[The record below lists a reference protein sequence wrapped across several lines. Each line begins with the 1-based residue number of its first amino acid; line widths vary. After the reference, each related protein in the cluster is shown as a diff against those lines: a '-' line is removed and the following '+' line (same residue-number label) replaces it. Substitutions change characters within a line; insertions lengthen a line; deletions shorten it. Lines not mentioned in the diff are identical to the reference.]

1 MATLF
6 FRKNR
11 GYETRTNYT
20 EDGRYKRKVITL
32 KTKNEKVARV
42 RLHQVEK
49 IEQDIVLGLPYEH
62 KLSWLNEKEI
72 CGSLGVVVDEWIKVR
87 EVEVRPNHL
96 KRNMI
101 SMDRLIDVLGKD
113 KLVADIT
120 FNDIEVFKV
129 SWAEF
134 HSNTGININLRAI
147 KTFLNWCNDKGYLDV
162 VPKFKM
168 LRQEKTPPKYI
179 TEEQWNLLM
188 ATECKD
194 KRVDMG
200 RFKRAWALYRST
212 GMRRLEPF
220 RGYIDGDF
228 FKILAQ
234 DSKTNIERE
243 IPIDQMQK
251 EIILEM
257 QGNLAKA
264 IRDAS
269 NRMPISDDKRERV
282 EANHIGQYNK
292 RFIKACKD
300 IGIYIKGKTTLH
312 SLRHTF
318 ATMRYYETRDIMLV
332 KEELGHTDLHTTQ
345 KYVKKIMR
353 LEQDFPS
360 LKGALGTNF
369 RYHSQSMV
377 NVLDGEMIVK
387 QRISNP

>member
-1 MATLF
+1 
-6 FRKNR
+6 
-11 GYETRTNYT
+11 
-20 EDGRYKRKVITL
+20 
-32 KTKNEKVARV
+32 
-42 RLHQVEK
+42 
-49 IEQDIVLGLPYEH
+49 
-62 KLSWLNEKEI
+62 
-72 CGSLGVVVDEWIKVR
+72 
-87 EVEVRPNHL
+87 
-96 KRNMI
+96 
-101 SMDRLIDVLGKD
+101 
-113 KLVADIT
+113 
-120 FNDIEVFKV
+120 
-129 SWAEF
+129 
-134 HSNTGININLRAI
+134 
-147 KTFLNWCNDKGYLDV
+147 
-162 VPKFKM
+162 
-168 LRQEKTPPKYI
+168 
-179 TEEQWNLLM
+179 
-188 ATECKD
+188 
-194 KRVDMG
+194 MG

-243 IPIDQMQK
+243 IPIDQIQK
-251 EIILEM
+251 DIILEM

-312 SLRHTF
+312 SLRHTY

-377 NVLDGEMIVK
+377 NVLDGECIVK

>member
-345 KYVKKIMR
+345 KYVKKIIR

-360 LKGALGTNF
+360 LKGTLGTEF
-369 RYHSQSMV
+369 RY
-377 NVLDGEMIVK
+377 GESKLKFFVEGESIVK